1 MVNGSPNSYLGRN
14 SSRHQ
19 IPDAQLAVGVGA
31 KTVNL
36 ASRGQQQGVV
46 EAAREAGIKPVLL
59 TVHMY
64 CMYNF
69 HKWQL
74 ESSDPAR
81 RPTLHVAAA

>member
-1 MVNGSPNSYLGRN
+1 MLHKTPNTVENGATSYLGRN

-46 EAAREAGIKPVLL
+46 EAAREAGIKPVIL

-64 CMYNF
+64 CVYNIVT
-69 HKWQL
+69 WR
-74 ESSDPAR
+74 S
-81 RPTLHVAAA
+81 